1 MGLFAGIKTE
11 LLKETEVKVYKNTF
25 KIVLTQ
31 WKRSYLG
38 VSIYWIIVEFHR
50 NGELYDILGHYRT
63 YSRKKS
69 DRFFSDLEGTY
80 PEERLKRKRFMENR
94 K

>member
-1 MGLFAGIKTE
+1 MGLFVDIKTD
-11 LLKETEVKVYKNTF
+11 LLKETEVKGYAKCF
-25 KIVLTQ
+25 KLVLWQ
-31 WKRSYLG
+31 WKQKYLG
-38 VSIYWIIVEFHR
+38 ISIYKVFAELQY
-50 NGELYDILGHYRT
+50 NGETYDILGYNRT

-69 DRFFSDLEGTY
+69 DKFFSMLERKY

>member
-1 MGLFAGIKTE
+1 MKLFADIKTE
-11 LLKETEVKVYKNTF
+11 LLKETEVKGKNTYF

-31 WKRSYLG
+31 WKQSHLG
-38 VSIYWIIVEFHR
+38 IRIYKVYSELQH
-50 NGELYDILGHYRT
+50 NGETYDILEYNVT

-69 DRFFSDLEGTY
+69 DKFFSMLERKY

>member
-1 MGLFAGIKTE
+1 MGLFVDIKTD
-11 LLKETEVKVYKNTF
+11 LLKETELKGYAKCF
-25 KIVLTQ
+25 KLVLTQ
-31 WKRSYLG
+31 WKQTYLG
-38 VSIYWIIVEFHR
+38 ISIYKVFAELEY
-50 NGELYDILGHYRT
+50 NGETYDILGYNRT

-69 DRFFSDLEGTY
+69 DKFFSMLERKY